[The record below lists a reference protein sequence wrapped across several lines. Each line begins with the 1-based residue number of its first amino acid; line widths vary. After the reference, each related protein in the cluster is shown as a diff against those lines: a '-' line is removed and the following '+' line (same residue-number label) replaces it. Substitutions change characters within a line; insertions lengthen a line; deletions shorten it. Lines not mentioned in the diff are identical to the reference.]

1 MMQDV
6 TKTYKEC
13 RKTKFWLN
21 LLKDTNYIYFKT
33 FNSIHAD
40 ADELSKMLFSILKS
54 SRLIKKS

>member
-21 LLKDTNYIYFKT
+21 FLKDTNYIYFNA
-33 FNSIHAD
+33 FNSIYAD

-54 SRLIKKS
+54 SRLIKK